1 MTRARAIQISP
12 HGFAGHFGLA
22 TTYYQNFKIDQAAEK
37 LKEALDLKSDDPD
50 ASFLMG
56 SILVL
61 RRQYDRARP
70 YLLKGLQ
77 GNPNNVPHVYA
88 LFGKIDAAQGRLKE
102 ARVELEKSLEADND
116 GSYHYQLSRVY
127 TQLGNKRAAAA
138 ALAQSEAIRKASAQR
153 AVRRLGLLPPST
165 SDQ

>member
-1 MTRARAIQISP
+1 M
-12 HGFAGHFGLA
+12 
-22 TTYYQNFKIDQAAEK
+22 
-37 LKEALDLKSDDPD
+37 
-50 ASFLMG
+50 
-56 SILVL
+56 
-61 RRQYDRARP
+61 
-70 YLLKGLQ
+70 
-77 GNPNNVPHVYA
+77 YA

-127 TQLGNKRAAAA
+127 TQLGNKQAAAA